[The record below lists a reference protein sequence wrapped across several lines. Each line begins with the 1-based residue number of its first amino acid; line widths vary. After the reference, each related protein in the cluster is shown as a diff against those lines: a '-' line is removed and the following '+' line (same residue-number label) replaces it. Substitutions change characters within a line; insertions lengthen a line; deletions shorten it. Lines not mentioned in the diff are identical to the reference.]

1 MTKYWSA
8 AEGSHDLPLTHAPT
22 AERARTTV
30 RRLSGTAI
38 RQGPDSAWP
47 LPALVGRDGLA
58 HCGQQ
63 QIGPK
68 CLIRQRPCLSPGI
81 QERAQRFPVCHI
93 DQEPA
98 DADSDLSLA
107 RSWQRNDHL
116 DVDVLRACRHHLTG
130 HVERVVETCLPDQ
143 GGHGPESVLLDVL
156 GYANRGTVYR
166 LVSEA
171 LETQTV
177 ETVDQLRSLEV
188 VRLDKLQ
195 LGVWQKAMDG
205 DVPSAILA
213 VRVIM
218 ARCHLLGLEG
228 PGALGVERG
237 KPRTLVVPPVP

>member
-1 MTKYWSA
+1 MIA
-8 AEGSHDLPLTHAPT
+8 
-22 AERARTTV
+22 
-30 RRLSGTAI
+30 
-38 RQGPDSAWP
+38 
-47 LPALVGRDGLA
+47 ALVELPKVHGRHRNKALAAARRVRAVELRTQGLTYE
-58 HCGQQ
+58 
-63 QIGPK
+63 QI
-68 CLIRQRPCLSPGI
+68 
-81 QERAQRFPVCHI
+81 
-93 DQEPA
+93 
-98 DADSDLSLA
+98 
-107 RSWQRNDHL
+107 
-116 DVDVLRACRHHLTG
+116 
-130 HVERVVETCLPDQ
+130 VVK
-143 GGHGPESVLLDVL
+143 L

-171 LETQTV
+171 LKAQTV
-177 ETVDQLRSLEV
+177 EAVDQLRSLEV